1 MDSGVA
7 RIKVDHETYVETLR
21 RRQGRTYEVMS
32 VVVSRARRRMTRIAF
47 PEGNHPRI
55 LRAAQQLFD
64 EGICTPVLLGRKEE
78 ILEQAREAH
87 LSAIEELEIID
98 PLSSDR
104 ADAYAQ
110 ALYQLRQRNGVSLA
124 EALYRIRQRNTYAA
138 MMLREGAVDGLV
150 TGLTRTYPEAIRPSL
165 EIVRTQAG
173 RRASGTYIVAFK
185 ESLKLFAD
193 CTVNADPTA
202 EELADIAISTAE
214 LARAFELKPRIAMLS
229 YSNFG
234 TDRSGSPAK
243 VRRAVELLLGAKRPV
258 IVCGS
263 GAKMSSASPEILAL
277 AEHLAAPVGCAHRG
291 KGVIPE
297 DHPLALGLCGAE
309 ARLYA
314 NKIVADADV
323 VLAVGMRFTE
333 PDTSSWQPGAPYQIP
348 PSKLIHIDIDP
359 DELARYYPTEVAIW
373 ADAKAAV
380 EEILGAVRAQHP
392 EPARL
397 SEDAR
402 IQELGRAR
410 EAWRLELQTKQN
422 DDVVPIRPERL
433 MKELREAIPR
443 DGIVFVDTGKVK
455 NWAYQQFEAYAPDS
469 FYIGIGWTAMG
480 HSPAAALG
488 VKLANPDRPV
498 VAFVGDGGFQ
508 MVPWTLSTAVDYDI
522 PVTTVV
528 FNDLAYGAVRDI
540 QKADY
545 EQHYLS
551 VDPVIEKS
559 GARFNPD
566 FAQMAELYGARGF
579 RVEKPGQLG
588 PALRAAMACGAP
600 SVVDVLID
608 RDVRFPVAKQR
619 AFRHLPKY

>member
-1 MDSGVA
+1 MPEMSGADLVVEYA
-7 RIKVDHETYVETLR
+7 IREQVPYIIGLSGHSLLPFLESVYQRQDRIKHMMVRHEHVATCLADGYFRATGRPLVVYLHLGPGLVNGLNGIATAALDSSAMVVITGNTWQRHYGRNASQETSRFFDSEQTSLVRPLVKRSWAVQRLESLPEILHKAFKTAVSGRPGPVHIDLPLTIQAERGDVEVPDPTLHKIEG
-21 RRQGRTYEVMS
+21 RQRGD
-32 VVVSRARRRMTRIAF
+32 
-47 PEGNHPRI
+47 
-55 LRAAQQLFD
+55 AAQ
-64 EGICTPVLLGRKEE
+64 
-78 ILEQAREAH
+78 
-87 LSAIEELEIID
+87 
-98 PLSSDR
+98 
-104 ADAYAQ
+104 
-110 ALYQLRQRNGVSLA
+110 
-124 EALYRIRQRNTYAA
+124 
-138 MMLREGAVDGLV
+138 
-150 TGLTRTYPEAIRPSL
+150 
-165 EIVRTQAG
+165 
-173 RRASGTYIVAFK
+173 
-185 ESLKLFAD
+185 
-193 CTVNADPTA
+193 
-202 EELADIAISTAE
+202 
-214 LARAFELKPRIAMLS
+214 
-229 YSNFG
+229 
-234 TDRSGSPAK
+234 

-263 GAKMSSASPEILAL
+263 GAKMSGASPEILAL

-380 EEILGAVRAQHP
+380 QEILAAVRGERP
-392 EPARL
+392 EAARL

-402 IQELGRAR
+402 IRELGRAR
-410 EAWRLELQTKQN
+410 EAWRGELLAKQT

-455 NWAYQQFEAYAPDS
+455 NWAYQQFEAYTPDS

-488 VKLANPDRPV
+488 MKLANPDRPV

-540 QKADY
+540 QMADY

-551 VDPVIEKS
+551 VDPIIEKS

>member
-1 MDSGVA
+1 MPEMSGADLVVEYA
-7 RIKVDHETYVETLR
+7 IREQVPYIIGLSGHSLLPFLESVYQRQDRIKHMMVRHEHVATCLADGYFRATGRPLVVYLHLGPGLVNGLNGIATAALDSSAMVVITGNTWQRHYGRNASQET
-21 RRQGRTYEVMS
+21 
-32 VVVSRARRRMTRIAF
+32 SRF
-47 PEGNHPRI
+47 
-55 LRAAQQLFD
+55 FD
-64 EGICTPVLLGRKEE
+64 SEQSSLVRPLVKRSWAVQRLESLPE
-78 ILEQAREAH
+78 ILHKAFKTAVSGRPGPVHIDLPLTIQAERGD
-87 LSAIEELEIID
+87 IEVPD
-98 PLSSDR
+98 PTR
-104 ADAYAQ
+104 HKIGG
-110 ALYQLRQRNGVSLA
+110 RQRGDAA
-124 EALYRIRQRNTYAA
+124 E
-138 MMLREGAVDGLV
+138 
-150 TGLTRTYPEAIRPSL
+150 
-165 EIVRTQAG
+165 
-173 RRASGTYIVAFK
+173 
-185 ESLKLFAD
+185 
-193 CTVNADPTA
+193 
-202 EELADIAISTAE
+202 
-214 LARAFELKPRIAMLS
+214 
-229 YSNFG
+229 
-234 TDRSGSPAK
+234 
-243 VRRAVELLLGAKRPV
+243 VRRAAELLLGAKRPV

-263 GAKMSSASPEILAL
+263 GAKMSGASPEILAL

-380 EEILGAVRAQHP
+380 QEILEAVRGERP
-392 EPARL
+392 DPARL
-397 SEDAR
+397 SEVER
-402 IQELGRAR
+402 IQDLGRAR
-410 EAWRLELQTKQN
+410 EAWRGELLAKQK

-488 VKLANPDRPV
+488 VKLAHPDRPV

-522 PVTTVV
+522 PVTTVI

-540 QKADY
+540 QTADY